1 MTGRAFRCPAQQPP
15 FSWIVC
21 RERPTCRGVA
31 PINRAVESVRDPG
44 AIGREARPIPP
55 GFQTARRPV
64 LSVARTDPSEGGTAR
79 RPRGSRAVGAR
90 GANEGARA
98 PTSTH
103 ADRALGIDASER
115 SDEDERRAAVHA
127 PVLGGAGADG
137 GGIDRDRREDDS
149 RASRS
154 RRASTTSGRRLG
166 ARAMSEMDD
175 LLAGLASPQVK
186 SRMSAVDDLEARLRA
201 PSPRRARVSNRH
213 AIPVVDAP
221 PGAPA
226 TASAS
231 RPPPVPRRPPSRS
244 ARVADP
250 HAPLPRPPSLRR
262 FSSGRASPTART
274 RRACPTPSAK
284 R

>member
-1 MTGRAFRCPAQQPP
+1 MRKL
-15 FSWIVC
+15 C

-213 AIPVVDAP
+213 H
-221 PGAPA
+221 PG
-226 TASAS
+226 
-231 RPPPVPRRPPSRS
+231 RRRPP
-244 ARVADP
+244 
-250 HAPLPRPPSLRR
+250 
-262 FSSGRASPTART
+262 GRARDRLGVSPPARSPSPPLALRS
-274 RRACPTPSAK
+274 RR
-284 R
+284 

>member
-1 MTGRAFRCPAQQPP
+1 MTRKL
-15 FSWIVC
+15 C

-44 AIGREARPIPP
+44 RDRSRSATHPAGLSNRATTGPLGRAN
-55 GFQTARRPV
+55 GPV
-64 LSVARTDPSEGGTAR
+64 RGETAR

-250 HAPLPRPPSLRR
+250 THPSPPPPPPSLRR